1 MSLFKSP
8 RKLMLGTLLAAL
20 FAASGAVLAFG
31 HDGCHGMGR
40 EMSPRMQERM
50 TARMEQ
56 HHARLHEALKLTPAQ
71 EDAWKTYL
79 AQGKPQPPAGQP
91 LSREE
96 MARLSTPERAERM
109 QGVMRDRLAM
119 MEKHTA
125 ALKTFYATLT
135 PEQKKTFDEM
145 HQHKPRG
152 PRPAQGQGQG
162 AGQGPGAEG
171 RPAPASQDKPA
182 AR

>member
-20 FAASGAVLAFG
+20 FATSGAVFAFG

-40 EMSPRMQERM
+40 ELSARMQERM
-50 TARMEQ
+50 ASRMEQ
-56 HHARLHEALKLTPAQ
+56 HHARVHDALKLTPAQ
-71 EDAWKTYL
+71 EEAWKAYL
-79 AQGKPQPPAGQP
+79 EQSKPQPPAGQP

-96 MARLSTPERAERM
+96 MVKLSTPERAERM
-109 QGVMRDRLAM
+109 QAVMRDRLAM

-125 ALKTFYATLT
+125 ALKTFYAVLT
-135 PEQKKTFDEM
+135 PEQKKAFDEM

-152 PRPAQGQGQG
+152 PRS
-162 AGQGPGAEG
+162 GPGPNAGEAG
-171 RPAPASQDKPA
+171 RPGPAAQDKPA
-182 AR
+182 SK